1 MPELLTVDKYSFV
14 KVGTIP
20 VGYKVWS
27 IPSIGVGNIPLCK
40 GASQKVD
47 TDSLLYIKVTPK
59 EWELLRH
66 AAGRGIN
73 DLASCQRAYNYKR
86 RGPISDFKRKIAGNT
101 INIFKKYSK

>member
-1 MPELLTVDKYSFV
+1 MTKLLNNGYYNFAEV
-14 KVGTIP
+14 KTMP

-40 GASQKVD
+40 GTSKKVD
-47 TDSLLYIKVTPK
+47 TDSLLYIKVDPK

-73 DLASCQRAYNYKR
+73 DLASCKRAYNYRR
-86 RGPISDFKRKIAGNT
+86 RGPISDFKRKIATNT
-101 INIFKKYSK
+101 IDIFKKYSK

>member
-1 MPELLTVDKYSFV
+1 MTKLINNGKYKFMEV
-14 KVGTIP
+14 KTIP

-40 GASQKVD
+40 GTSQKVD
-47 TDSLLYIKVTPK
+47 TDSLLYIKVTPE

-73 DLASCQRAYNYKR
+73 DLASCQRAYNYRR

-101 INIFKKYSK
+101 ISIFKKYSK

>member
-1 MPELLTVDKYSFV
+1 MTKLLNNGKYKFMEV
-14 KVGTIP
+14 TTIP
-20 VGYKVWS
+20 VGYKVGS

-40 GASQKVD
+40 GTSKKVD

-59 EWELLRH
+59 EWGLLRH

-86 RGPISDFKRKIAGNT
+86 RGPISDFKRKIVGNT
-101 INIFKKYSK
+101 INIFKKYSN